1 MNHRRERDE
10 SGAVA
15 VIAAVTLVLLVGC
28 AALAFDLGNAWSR
41 ARAVQL
47 QVDVSAMSAGHLLPM
62 TSANRG
68 AVASEVATYLNRN
81 QPSGSPTVSGADL
94 LDGDA
99 TDGEVTFT
107 HENGAACADQCP
119 QMSVLAPPAVVDF
132 AFAGVLGFDGTDV
145 QRRATV
151 RAFSELPPTEDVIPL
166 WLPSGCGYGA
176 VDGDTTQGGGS
187 APAPVTAEPTP
198 TPTPTGSATVPPT
211 PSPSPFTVSPIGSHT
226 LSGAAK
232 AVARGGQVSVTG
244 WSVGEVPNNTRKASL
259 RLVAPDGSFF
269 VDYAV
274 SEARPSGTLTVP
286 TFQIGPEISSTS
298 GTWRAY
304 GLLEANGNGRLE
316 YSRTSLEVVVSE
328 PVTPSIPTDPS
339 TAPSPTTSV
348 PPASASPTSV
358 PVGCAGQDRGNFG
371 QLQSP
376 RKDVGA
382 NQSLAL
388 NMALGLDHVL
398 LPFDF
403 TGRTPTK
410 SCTAG
415 GGLIAGAVPDS
426 VSRDGN
432 NCIEGDTGN
441 DGPRLFDG
449 LVTGTGGHPGRLDVV
464 NGPTTCAGRSDRVVG
479 GRAVN
484 DDVLSCFLRG
494 GASLA
499 TISQESG
506 VTTDMLDARVMDSPR
521 FVWLPLVVATDRA
534 QKDFQPILDFVPAFI
549 TAETTTVNGAATPA
563 ENGVEVNGNSV
574 KVIRLFAFN
583 EDALPVEERS
593 PTTTYRPG
601 LGRPLVRLVG

>member
-1 MNHRRERDE
+1 MTPRRERDE

-28 AALAFDLGNAWSR
+28 AALAFDLGNAWAR

-47 QVDVSAMSAGHLLPM
+47 QADVSAMSAGHLLPM

-68 AVASEVATYLNRN
+68 SVAAEVATYLNRN

-94 LDGDA
+94 VDGDT

-107 HENGAACADQCP
+107 HADGTSCADQCV

-176 VDGDTTQGGGS
+176 VDGDTTQGLS
-187 APAPVTAEPTP
+187 LLPPTP
-198 TPTPTGSATVPPT
+198 TPTT
-211 PSPSPFTVSPIGSHT
+211 PFTVSPIGSHT
-226 LSGAAK
+226 LSGPAK

-244 WSVGEVPNNTRKASL
+244 WSIGSVPNNTRKASL

-274 SEARPSGTLTVP
+274 SESRPSGTLTVP
-286 TFQIGPEISSTS
+286 TFQIGPEVSSTS

-316 YSRTSLEVVVSE
+316 YSRTSVEVVVSA
-328 PVTPSIPTDPS
+328 PVTPSPS
-339 TAPSPTTSV
+339 ASPSARPSAAPSPSPGATATT
-348 PPASASPTSV
+348 PAPSASTSPTSV

-371 QLQSP
+371 QLLSP

-382 NQSLAL
+382 KQSLAL

-398 LPFDF
+398 VPFDF
-403 TGRTPTK
+403 TARTPTK

-415 GGLIAGAVPDS
+415 GGLISGAVPDS

-484 DDVLSCFLRG
+484 NDLLSCFLRG

-499 TISQESG
+499 TISQDSG
-506 VTTDMLDARVMDSPR
+506 VTTDMLDARVLDSPR

-549 TAETTTVNGAATPA
+549 TSETTTVNGASTPA

-583 EDALPVEERS
+583 KDALPVAERS
-593 PTTTYRPG
+593 PTTSYRPE